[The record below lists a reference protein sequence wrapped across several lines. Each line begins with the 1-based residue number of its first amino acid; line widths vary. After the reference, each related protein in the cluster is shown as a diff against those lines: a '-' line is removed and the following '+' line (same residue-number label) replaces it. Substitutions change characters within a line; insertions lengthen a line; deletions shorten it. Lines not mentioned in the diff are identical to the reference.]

1 MTLYF
6 AYGSNMSRVAM
17 KRRCPQARAL
27 GVATLAGWR
36 FIVTLDG
43 YASVVRAAGSEVI
56 GVLWDLTARDLAALN
71 AYETLHSGL
80 YRRRTLPVR
89 LGRGVLPALTYI
101 GRTRSP
107 GRAKI
112 GYQDGIVLPSARDW
126 GLPKHYIA
134 ELIRWTLSASIRRS
148 ETKRGAVA

>member
-71 AYETLHSGL
+71 AYESVDSKL
-80 YRRRTLPVR
+80 YGRRRLVVR
-89 LGRGVLPALTYI
+89 HDGEAKSVLVYVA
-101 GRTRSP
+101 RRSEE
-107 GRAKI
+107 GRARP
-112 GYQDGIVLPSARDW
+112 GYMEIVIDAARDW
-126 GLPKHYIA
+126 NFPADYVRTLERRLSSGL
-134 ELIRWTLSASIRRS
+134 
-148 ETKRGAVA
+148 RGARAVETGEVA

>member
-1 MTLYF
+1 MTWHF
-6 AYGSNMSRVAM
+6 AYGSNMSRALM
-17 KRRCPQARAL
+17 HARCPGA
-27 GVATLAGWR
+27 VATGPARLDGWR
-36 FIVTLDG
+36 FIIMQGG
-43 YASVVRAAGSEVI
+43 YASIVPDPGAAVH
-56 GVLWDLTARDLAALN
+56 GVLWRVTPRDLSALN
-71 AYETLHSGL
+71 AYEALHSGL

-89 LGRGVLPALTYI
+89 LGRGVVPALTYI